1 MWLSLTAVIDD
12 SFMVIDDIFW
22 VINDIFLDIDD
33 IKNENELF
41 GRNSK
46 SIKIEDKINSI
57 IICIDR

>member
-1 MWLSLTAVIDD
+1 MVIDD
-12 SFMVIDDIFW
+12 IFWVINDIFW

-57 IICIDR
+57 IICINR

>member
-1 MWLSLTAVIDD
+1 
-12 SFMVIDDIFW
+12 MVIDDIFW